1 MIAKIILYIII
12 FVGIGANMI
21 SYILGGNQKWGE

>member
-1 MIAKIILYIII
+1 MIAKIIFYIII
-12 FVGIGANMI
+12 VGIGANMI